1 MAENP
6 FSNLYEKVYGRQGLL
21 GFPEGTF
28 KNAEGFEPLGLSPA
42 RQALLAF
49 ASGALANSGRFTDT
63 PQSGLEGIGAGL
75 GSALGMYQSA
85 IKGLQ
90 DQRQIFQER
99 EQNQE
104 LKNLVPQL
112 ADRARQLGVSEDVI
126 FSATLQANANVR
138 SAITLL
144 NNAIS
149 SAKADPKLEPSVFQ
163 DEQSGRRFLIN
174 PKTGAPTEIK
184 DLPEEK
190 VESSPI
196 SMSRSDVMRS
206 PSLSMFS
213 NQMGPN
219 DILQIEPGKNPSIL
233 RAPEAKTTP
242 GQVQPLSDEEKQ
254 RFQGTDIESKIINP
268 ETGQTTFYN
277 SLGKQITEIPEV
289 GSFPEVGQTIEIP
302 NSTELLVHM
311 GEGNYQRTP
320 KEKVKETKES
330 AGFKYIRKGQEGF
343 PLHAPADADEVEL
356 SPTGQR
362 TFFKGGFAL
371 QAPETKPEVQKF
383 EYLDKTS
390 AQGRFPALVAQM
402 GDNDVIEINPET
414 GKAEI
419 IFAPGADSEDLDYRE
434 IVSADGKMR
443 QQGYYRKYSG
453 KLVTDLGM
461 TPVKL
466 DKGLETKDKLKFLID
481 RHKKPSDRLQAMVSN
496 YESISTAVGAGKPFD
511 DLALIFYIAK
521 MLDPTSVVREGEQ
534 MIIRNTGA
542 LPDKFISYFTRLK
555 DGKAF
560 TKDQRRNILE
570 FAKRKMDAELKTYN
584 QVVDGVKRDA
594 GENRFNL
601 SYENEVVPA
610 LGIIH
615 DKMDTNKTF
624 KKVMDSIN
632 NLEDPLGGEEELNT
646 EGTDSGLR
654 EIIFDAVDEAIEKRS
669 SKKSTRKKTVLS
681 DEEGDSILD

>member
-49 ASGALANSGRFTDT
+49 ASGALANSGRYTDT

-75 GSALGMYQSA
+75 GSALGVYQSA

-90 DQRQIFQER
+90 DQRQVFQER

-104 LKNLVPQL
+104 LKALVPQL

-126 FSATLQANANVR
+126 FSAELQANANVR

-149 SAKADPKLEPSVFQ
+149 SAKADPKLEPSVYE
-163 DEQSGRRFLIN
+163 DEQSGQRFLIN
-174 PKTGAPTEIK
+174 PKTGAPTLIK
-184 DLPEEK
+184 DREVLGADPMINQEIPA
-190 VESSPI
+190 SSI
-196 SMSRSDVMRS
+196 AS
-206 PSLSMFS
+206 PDYVGEVSSS
-213 NQMGPN
+213 QPVYDQQGN
-219 DILQIEPGKNPSIL
+219 ILGYNVVTKPGETKF
-233 RAPEAKTTP
+233 
-242 GQVQPLSDEEKQ
+242 VQPKDQ
-254 RFQGTDIESKIINP
+254 VDP
-268 ETGQTTFYN
+268 ATG
-277 SLGKQITEIPEV
+277 EV
-289 GSFPEVGQTIEIP
+289 GPFPEVGQTIEIP

-330 AGFKYIRKGQEGF
+330 AGFKYIQRGQEGF
-343 PLHAPADADEVEL
+343 PPNAPADADEVEL

-390 AQGRFPALVAQM
+390 AQSRFPALVAQM

-414 GKAEI
+414 GKADI
-419 IFAPGADSEDLDYRE
+419 VFAPGADSEDLDYRE

-443 QQGYYRKYSG
+443 QQGYYSKSTG

-624 KKVMDSIN
+624 KKVMDSID

-654 EIIFDAVDEAIEKRS
+654 EIIFEAVDEAIEKRS
-669 SKKSTRKKTVLS
+669 PKKSTRKKTVLS
-681 DEEGDSILD
+681 DEEGDSILE

>member
-49 ASGALANSGRFTDT
+49 ASGALANSGRYTDT

-75 GSALGMYQSA
+75 GSALGVYQSA

-90 DQRQIFQER
+90 DQRQVFQER

-104 LKNLVPQL
+104 LKALVPQL
-112 ADRARQLGVSEDVI
+112 ANRARQLGVSEDVI
-126 FSATLQANANVR
+126 FSAELQANANVR

-149 SAKADPKLEPSVFQ
+149 SAKADPKLEPSVYE

-174 PKTGAPTEIK
+174 PKTGSPTEIK
-184 DLPEEK
+184 DREALGADPMINQEIPA
-190 VESSPI
+190 SSI
-196 SMSRSDVMRS
+196 AS
-206 PSLSMFS
+206 PNYVGEFGSSKPVYDTAG
-213 NQMGPN
+213 NIIGYN
-219 DILQIEPGKNPSIL
+219 VVTEPGK
-233 RAPEAKTTP
+233 AKFVEAKK
-242 GQVQPLSDEEKQ
+242 QDEPVA
-254 RFQGTDIESKIINP
+254 G
-268 ETGQTTFYN
+268 
-277 SLGKQITEIPEV
+277 EV
-289 GSFPEVGQTIEIP
+289 GPFPKVGQTIKIP
-302 NSTELLVHM
+302 DSTELLVHM

-330 AGFKYIRKGQEGF
+330 AGFKYIQRGQEGF
-343 PLHAPADADEVEL
+343 PPNAPADADEVEL

-390 AQGRFPALVAQM
+390 AQSRFPALVAQM

-414 GKAEI
+414 GKADI

-443 QQGYYRKYSG
+443 QQGYYSKSTG

-481 RHKKPSDRLQAMVSN
+481 RHKKPADRLQAMVSN

-542 LPDKFISYFTRLK
+542 LPDKFISYFTRLR

-624 KKVMDSIN
+624 KKVMESID

-646 EGTDSGLR
+646 EGTESGLR
-654 EIIFDAVDEAIEKRS
+654 EIIFEAVDEAIEKRS
-669 SKKSTRKKTVLS
+669 SGKSTRKKTVLS
-681 DEEGDSILD
+681 DEEGDSILE